1 MGVRV
6 CACCKLLEPAGRSQ
20 LLTSTDFPTSSSW
33 FEHACSCTR
42 LYMFVYMS
50 VAVIGTFVYMMVI
63 AICLHMQICSC
74 VEKLTLVLTILLFN
88 TSFVSH
94 LLILG
99 KKTKLY
105 YWLLILFNN
114 TS

>member
-1 MGVRV
+1 M
-6 CACCKLLEPAGRSQ
+6 
-20 LLTSTDFPTSSSW
+20 
-33 FEHACSCTR
+33 
-42 LYMFVYMS
+42 
-50 VAVIGTFVYMMVI
+50 FVYMMVI

-105 YWLLILFNN
+105 YWLLIVCGVGGGTKSDIFG
-114 TS
+114 

>member
-33 FEHACSCTR
+33 FEHASVYVCVYVCGSYR
-42 LYMFVYMS
+42 YM
-50 VAVIGTFVYMMVI
+50 FVYMMVI